1 MSDLTGIYRALSF
14 LGLGAVL
21 IGIGWFYQRLLFPRA
36 ACRARRADTPGRS
49 GHDSEQRDEPGAA
62 TMVRPTQEHAKTHEP
77 TADPKIDKTVTG
89 NYFEDFTLG
98 QEIVHATPRTVTVGD
113 VSLFT
118 ALYGPRFAVQSS
130 DAFAQAIGY
139 PRSPIDDLLVFHIVI
154 GKTVPDISRNAIAN
168 LGYAEFRFLAPVY
181 PGDTIAS
188 VSEVIGVKENSNKKN
203 GTVYVRS
210 TGRNQR
216 GQPVL
221 SYARWVMVNKRD
233 PNAPAPDPVVPELA
247 ASVDPASLGAALPK
261 LDLGGYDY
269 ALAGSPKRW
278 DDYAVGD
285 KIDHVDGQTIEEAE
299 HQLATRLFQ
308 NTARVHFNQHV
319 EGKGRFGR
327 RLVYGGHIISIARA
341 LSFNGL
347 ANAFHILG
355 LNGARHVAPSF
366 AGDTI
371 YAWSEVL
378 DKAELPGRSDMGA
391 LRLRTFAVKDR
402 ACADFPGLQ
411 GRRQPR
417 GRRRAR
423 HGLLGRRAAL
433 GISDAWEPIRPRAR

>member
-1 MSDLTGIYRALSF
+1 MN
-14 LGLGAVL
+14 
-21 IGIGWFYQRLLFPRA
+21 
-36 ACRARRADTPGRS
+36 DTSSP
-49 GHDSEQRDEPGAA
+49 Q
-62 TMVRPTQEHAKTHEP
+62 T
-77 TADPKIDKTVTG
+77 DKTVTG
-89 NYFEDFTLG
+89 NYFEDFKLG
-98 QEIVHATPRTVTVGD
+98 QEIVHATPRTLTVGD
-113 VSLFT
+113 TSLFT
-118 ALYGPRFAVQSS
+118 ALYGSRFAVQSS
-130 DAFAQAIGY
+130 DAFAHEIGY

-168 LGYAEFRFLAPVY
+168 LGYAEFRFLAPVF
-181 PGDTIAS
+181 PGDTLAS
-188 VSEVIGVKENSNKKN
+188 TSKVIGVKENSNKKS

-210 TGRNQR
+210 TGKNQR
-216 GQPVL
+216 GHPVL

-233 PNAPAPDPVVPELA
+233 VDAPAPTPVVPELA
-247 ASVDPASLGAALPK
+247 SSVDPATLGAALPP
-261 LDLGGYDY
+261 LDIGGYDY

-278 DDYAVGD
+278 GDYQVGE

-327 RLVYGGHIISIARA
+327 RLVYGGHIISIARS

-378 DKAELPGRSDMGA
+378 DKAELPSRNDMGA

-402 ACADFPGLQ
+402 ACADFPGLKAD
-411 GRRQPR
+411 GTPEDGVVLDMDYWVALPR
-417 GRRRAR
+417 
-423 HGLLGRRAAL
+423 
-433 GISDAWEPIRPRAR
+433 

>member
-1 MSDLTGIYRALSF
+1 
-14 LGLGAVL
+14 
-21 IGIGWFYQRLLFPRA
+21 
-36 ACRARRADTPGRS
+36 
-49 GHDSEQRDEPGAA
+49 
-62 TMVRPTQEHAKTHEP
+62 
-77 TADPKIDKTVTG
+77 
-89 NYFEDFTLG
+89 
-98 QEIVHATPRTVTVGD
+98 VTVGD

-118 ALYGPRFAVQSS
+118 ALYGSRFAVQSS
-130 DAFAQAIGY
+130 DAFAQTIGY
-139 PRSPIDDLLVFHIVI
+139 PCSPIDDLLVFHIVI

-181 PGDTIAS
+181 PGDTLAS
-188 VSEVIGVKENSNKKN
+188 VSEVIGVKENSNKKS

-216 GQPVL
+216 GEKVL

-233 PNAPAPDPVVPELA
+233 LNAPAPDPVVPELA
-247 ASVDPASLGAALPK
+247 TSVDPDTLGAALPQLK
-261 LDLGGYDY
+261 LTVYDY
-269 ALAGSPKRW
+269 SVAGSPRRW
-278 DDYAVGD
+278 NDYSVGD

-319 EGKGRFGR
+319 EGQGRFGR
-327 RLVYGGHIISIARA
+327 RLVYGGHIISIARS

-371 YAWSEVL
+371 YAWSKVL
-378 DKAELPGRSDMGA
+378 DKTELPGRSDVGA

-402 ACADFPGLQ
+402 DCADSPGTKAAGSYEEGVVLDMDYWVAV
-411 GRRQPR
+411 PR
-417 GRRRAR
+417 
-423 HGLLGRRAAL
+423 
-433 GISDAWEPIRPRAR
+433 

>member
-1 MSDLTGIYRALSF
+1 MN
-14 LGLGAVL
+14 
-21 IGIGWFYQRLLFPRA
+21 
-36 ACRARRADTPGRS
+36 DTQS
-49 GHDSEQRDEPGAA
+49 QQA
-62 TMVRPTQEHAKTHEP
+62 
-77 TADPKIDKTVTG
+77 DKTVTG
-89 NYFEDFTLG
+89 NYFEDFKLG

-130 DAFAQAIGY
+130 DAFAHEIGY

-181 PGDTIAS
+181 PGDTLAS
-188 VSEVIGVKENSNKKN
+188 TSEVIGVKENSNKKS

-210 TGRNQR
+210 TGKNQR

-221 SYARWVMVNKRD
+221 SYARWVIVNKRD
-233 PNAPAPDPVVPELA
+233 TSAPAPEPVVPELA
-247 ASVDPASLGAALPK
+247 ASVNPMTLGAALPP
-261 LDLGGYDY
+261 LDLSGYDY
-269 ALAGSPKRW
+269 ALSGSPKRFG
-278 DDYAVGD
+278 DYAVGD

-308 NTARVHFNQHV
+308 NTARVHFNQHI
-319 EGKGRFGR
+319 ESQGRFKR
-327 RLVYGGHIISIARA
+327 RIVYGGHVISIARA

-347 ANAFHILG
+347 ANAFHLAAI
-355 LNGARHVAPSF
+355 NGGRHVAPSF

-371 YAWSEVL
+371 YAWSEVT

-391 LRLRTFAVKDR
+391 LRLRLFAVKDR
-402 ACADFPGLQ
+402 NCADFPGQKADGSYEDGVVLDLDCWVAL
-411 GRRQPR
+411 PR
-417 GRRRAR
+417 
-423 HGLLGRRAAL
+423 
-433 GISDAWEPIRPRAR
+433 